1 MEEDTFL
8 SKCLPNY
15 FTEMIF
21 FFFLTLCRVG
31 SRSEPY
37 TLILVKV
44 LDVKAESSFT
54 VLYILFFFFLIEWVL
69 NVSLSIR
76 LMIALEIS
84 QRLEEIKITS

>member
-21 FFFLTLCRVG
+21 FLTLCWVG

-69 NVSLSIR
+69 NVSLSNR

-84 QRLEEIKITS
+84 QRLEEIKVTS